1 MLLRCRWIAKEI
13 STAVPRMSKEAADL
27 LKRFLV
33 YLPCVRLQA
42 EEALRNPYFDAVRD
56 KVRARALSEA
66 RVADAAPGGF
76 VRL

>member
-1 MLLRCRWIAKEI
+1 M
-13 STAVPRMSKEAADL
+13 PRMSKEAADL

-56 KVRARALSEA
+56 KVRA
-66 RVADAAPGGF
+66 
-76 VRL
+76 